1 MSEDAILWISIGGVL
16 VLAVLSIVLSNYL
29 SARSNQ
35 RRANRMMKD
44 MKEGKYDRNKKYF
57 GNQGG
62 WETDEY
68 SDTTDAPPK

>member
-1 MSEDAILWISIGGVL
+1 MSEDAIIWISIGGVIAVV
-16 VLAVLSIVLSNYL
+16 VLIIVLSNYL
-29 SARSNQ
+29 NDRSNQ

-44 MKEGKYDRNKKYF
+44 MAEGKYDKNKKYF

-68 SDTTDAPPK
+68 SDTTNAPPR